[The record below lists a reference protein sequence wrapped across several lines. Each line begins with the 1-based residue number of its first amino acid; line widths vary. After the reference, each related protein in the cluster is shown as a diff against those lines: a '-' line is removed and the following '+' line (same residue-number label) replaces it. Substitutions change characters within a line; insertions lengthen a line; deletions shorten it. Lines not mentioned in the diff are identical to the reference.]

1 MNIKAIFSV
10 FIKFGIVGF
19 SSFIIDFS
27 ITYLLKEKFKIN
39 KFIANTTGFL
49 IAATFN
55 FFMNRLWTFKSQDLD
70 VSSQFFKFMAIAS
83 VGLLIN
89 NGIIYIFNEKFRVN
103 FYISKILA
111 VIVVMFYNF
120 SMNLLITFTK

>member
-27 ITYLLKEKFKIN
+27 MTYLLKERFKIN

-70 VSSQFFKFMAIAS
+70 VTSQFLKFMAIAS

-89 NGIIYIFNEKFRVN
+89 NGIIYFFNDKFRVN

>member
-1 MNIKAIFSV
+1 M
-10 FIKFGIVGF
+10 
-19 SSFIIDFS
+19 
-27 ITYLLKEKFKIN
+27 TYLLKERFKIN

-70 VSSQFFKFMAIAS
+70 VTSQFLKFMAIAS

-89 NGIIYIFNEKFRVN
+89 NGIIYFFNDKFRVN

>member
-1 MNIKAIFSV
+1 LNIKAIFSV

-27 ITYLLKEKFKIN
+27 MTYLLKERFKIN

-70 VSSQFFKFMAIAS
+70 VTSQFLKFMAIAS

-89 NGIIYIFNEKFRVN
+89 NGIIYFFNDKFRVN

>member
-1 MNIKAIFSV
+1 MSIKSIFSV

-27 ITYLLKEKFKIN
+27 ITYLLKEKIKIN
-39 KFIANTTGFL
+39 KFLANTTGFL

-55 FFMNRLWTFKSQDLD
+55 FFMNRLWTFKSQELD
-70 VSSQFFKFMAIAS
+70 VTAQFLKFMAIAS

-89 NGIIYIFNEKFRVN
+89 NGIIYLFNDKFRVN